1 MIILA
6 MQVVVFPAK
15 ASTALRDINILEGEA
30 EERGAIR
37 SYSLK
42 EEMDL
47 SALEPRDQAPFTVKE
62 EHR

>member
-1 MIILA
+1 
-6 MQVVVFPAK
+6 MQVAVFPGR
-15 ASTALRDINILEGEA
+15 ASTALRDIDLLEGEA

-47 SALEPRDQAPFTVKE
+47 SALEPLDQAPFTVKE
-62 EHR
+62 EHH

>member
-1 MIILA
+1 
-6 MQVVVFPAK
+6 MQVVAFPGR
-15 ASTALRDINILEGEA
+15 ASTASRAINSSGEEA

-47 SALEPRDQAPFTVKE
+47 SALEPRDQAPFTAKE
-62 EHR
+62 ERR